1 LLVYLDS
8 DLRLQFAKLLLK
20 NVLAGNLKWMKLVV
34 GLGNP
39 GQKYVHNRHNVGF
52 AVIDEILVTYEASPT
67 ISKKL
72 QAIIYSLDKGR
83 LLMKPQTLMNLS
95 GRAVNRA
102 ANFYKVKSEG
112 LLVVHDDIDLDFGE
126 VKHVFGRG
134 SAGHKGVES
143 IIEALGSDQFAR
155 VRVGVG
161 RPDLPDGEQVEVE
174 KWVLQDFSENQE
186 EVRKLIQRASEV
198 VINWLKDE

>member
-1 LLVYLDS
+1 
-8 DLRLQFAKLLLK
+8 
-20 NVLAGNLKWMKLVV
+20 MKIVV

-39 GQKYVHNRHNVGF
+39 GQKYAHNRHNVGF
-52 AVIDEILVTYEASPT
+52 AVVDEILKTYHGSPAYN
-67 ISKKL
+67 KKFES
-72 QAIIYSLDKGR
+72 IIYSLDKDR
-83 LLMKPQTLMNLS
+83 LLLKPQTLMNLS

-102 ANFYKVKSEG
+102 VNFYKVKPKG

-161 RPDLPDGEQVEVE
+161 RPNPLGSGQIEVD
-174 KWVLQDFSENQE
+174 KWVLQDFSEDPE

-198 VINWLKDE
+198 VINWLKDK